1 MISTKDCTVMTGNLQ
16 SRHGEKHVLFEQLL
30 PFASNNS
37 SKAKSPNLPNK
48 LWLNS
53 TMEEKCPPVSC
64 YHMSY
69 AKMKSMPVHGF
80 SKYVT
85 GEDDCS
91 RTNIP
96 VSDYASSIEATDM
109 DHKDA
114 IVAACH
120 LLLLSNSFQ
129 SQQRGWD
136 SYAEEMLREEYIK
149 RLRDPFEEDSDSF
162 TPTSLTSG
170 VSPSSNDCR
179 SSGSGSHN
187 NIGTETSSMVTD
199 SEVTSDSNVP
209 ARKRKKATGRLLA
222 DIVGQERESEVLD
235 RPARKRRY
243 RSLSDLLASSTAL
256 H

>member
-1 MISTKDCTVMTGNLQ
+1 MISTKDCTVMTGNVQ
-16 SRHGEKHVLFEQLL
+16 SRHGEKHALFEQFV
-30 PFASNNS
+30 PFASTNS
-37 SKAKSPNLPNK
+37 SKAKSPNLPNQ

-64 YHMSY
+64 FHMAY

-80 SKYVT
+80 AKLVP
-85 GEDDCS
+85 GDDDCS

-96 VSDYASSIEATDM
+96 GSESASSIEAADM

-120 LLLLSNSFQ
+120 LLLLSNSLQ
-129 SQQRGWD
+129 SQQRACD
-136 SYAEEMLREEYIK
+136 SYAEQMLRHEYMK

-187 NIGTETSSMVTD
+187 NMGTETSSLVTD
-199 SEVTSDSNVP
+199 SEVTSDSNAP

-243 RSLSDLLASSTAL
+243 RSLADLLASSTAL